1 MHHSSEMPRSA
12 VNLLQVER
20 VFDAATL
27 DEFVHFLPLQPI
39 GYDNGMDAHGEDE
52 FCYAEKPA
60 SSPCEKGVFEAGN
73 PQRLLPQIDPDEA
86 RVLNRGLALDD
97 LIQIARSPSLPD
109 NLRKELAPA
118 VWTRAV
124 ILDRVDRAAAIAPT
138 VESVRPELK
147 PYIAQYEAAKGADER
162 HFLAAYAIAHFPGLR
177 PFIPSVAPRVTRFDF
192 ADDFRDNWWC
202 KGGLPNE
209 CNKSNVEKATRA
221 EPMYPAFYSAPR
233 KDTVAGELQQI
244 SKLGDC
250 GDWLSNTLIEWAKA
264 HPSDE
269 HSAEAL
275 HFAMRSVRFSADG
288 TTKRSKEIYVLLH
301 GRYPNSEWAKK
312 TRFWY

>member
-1 MHHSSEMPRSA
+1 
-12 VNLLQVER
+12 
-20 VFDAATL
+20 
-27 DEFVHFLPLQPI
+27 
-39 GYDNGMDAHGEDE
+39 
-52 FCYAEKPA
+52 
-60 SSPCEKGVFEAGN
+60 
-73 PQRLLPQIDPDEA
+73 
-86 RVLNRGLALDD
+86 
-97 LIQIARSPSLPD
+97 
-109 NLRKELAPA
+109 

-138 VESVRPELK
+138 AESVRPELK
-147 PYIAQYEAAKGADER
+147 PYIAQYEAAKGPDER

-202 KGGLPNE
+202 KGGLPTE
-209 CNKSNVEKATRA
+209 CDKWNVEKATRA
-221 EPMYPAFYSAPR
+221 ETVSPSFYSAPQ
-233 KDTVAGELQQI
+233 KETVAGELQQI

-269 HSAEAL
+269 RSAEAL

-288 TTKRSKEIYVLLH
+288 STKRSREIYVLLH
-301 GRYPNSEWAKK
+301 SRYPNSEWAKM